1 MTTGTKWTVVSDK
14 TGKRIPHLV
23 LRGGRYYLDI
33 TIRKKRYLR
42 RIEQDT
48 LGAARATAAAMIR
61 DLRANPSAVPRMR
74 EESPSIAALITHYR
88 TAAEYRRSE
97 KESPSVRSSE
107 NCIASLIL
115 VLRQGLGTD
124 NPEALNCS
132 ALTDEL
138 VHKYVKARV
147 EAAGQDLQLRQRA
160 RLSAAST
167 MNQARAI
174 FARWAMDHYRSRL
187 VLNVESFLKCS
198 GAERVTKHYTR
209 PPEELVAATL
219 QGAAALRLDNPDLYT
234 VILLAHTMGLRAGEI
249 ENLQWS
255 WFFQDSGRQ
264 FLRLE
269 RQSAWKTKGRAHTVA
284 VSDLTWDWLVS
295 HKTDPVYVL
304 KGENKTQRHDMIR
317 AASAWI
323 RSMGWDKQTYSKTNH
338 ELRKLFGSEVW
349 DKHGAYWASEWLGH
363 TDVRTTRQF
372 YAEPSPKAHPAAISM

>member
-14 TGKRIPHLV
+14 TGMRVPHLV

-61 DLRANPSAVPRMR
+61 ALRANPATTARIR

-107 NCIASLIL
+107 NCIASLLL
-115 VLRQGLGTD
+115 VLKQGLGTD

-198 GAERVTKHYTR
+198 GAERVVKHYVR
-209 PPEELVAATL
+209 PPEALVAATL
-219 QGAAALRLDNPDLYT
+219 QGAAALLKDNPDLYT
-234 VILLAHTMGLRAGEI
+234 VILLDYTLGLRAGTI

-255 WFFQDSGRQ
+255 WFFQNDGRQ

-269 RQSAWKTKGRAHTVA
+269 RQMAWKTKGREHTIA
-284 VSDLTWDWLVS
+284 VSDKTWTWLVE
-295 HKTDPVYVL
+295 HKTDPVYVI
-304 KGENKTQRHDMIR
+304 KGANKTQRHNMIR

-323 RSMGWDKQTYSKTNH
+323 RSMGWDSRTYTKTNH
-338 ELRKLFGSEVW
+338 ELRKLFGCVAW
-349 DKHGAYWASEWLGH
+349 DNHGPNWASEWLGH
-363 TDVRTTRQF
+363 ADIRTTRQF